1 MNKVLGVSIKTSRK
15 PSSARPINSVASQDG
30 ASDRFPPDSRVTN
43 SSPVQPQLL
52 SRINEALV
60 LRAIRQ
66 DGPSTRGEL
75 SQHMGVTFPTVAKAV
90 GSLLDA
96 RLLEEFDDVMTG
108 PGRPAKRLRLSR
120 ENSLV
125 VGVTVDVRT
134 CDVAAAGFDGVVRED
149 TKQSFPTPQSYDALL
164 AAIVE
169 RVQSLRCDDVPILC
183 IGISVVGLV
192 DYQKQEIR
200 LAANL
205 PFLGGKKLGQDVSQ
219 LLDAD
224 CVMVHDA
231 HAFCLAEYV
240 YGDASNLDSFA
251 VLDVCTGLGLGV
263 MVNHLFLT
271 GHRGFAGEI
280 GHIPIVPNGRKC
292 HCGRRG
298 CLETVASEW
307 TLLERVSERME
318 RSVDFDEVIALA
330 LKRDKI
336 VRSELNRLCKYLGI
350 AIAHVVN
357 LFDPQ
362 CVFITGRLFDELPW
376 LRDHLVTRAR
386 QVALEPAFADCRFLP
401 TSGSHLLG
409 AVATAI
415 SAVTSSRVHE
425 LKDTLNGLTF
435 TVSRRTVV

>member
-1 MNKVLGVSIKTSRK
+1 
-15 PSSARPINSVASQDG
+15 
-30 ASDRFPPDSRVTN
+30 
-43 SSPVQPQLL
+43 
-52 SRINEALV
+52 
-60 LRAIRQ
+60 
-66 DGPSTRGEL
+66 
-75 SQHMGVTFPTVAKAV
+75 MGVTFPTVAKAV
-90 GSLLDA
+90 GSLVDA

-120 ENSLV
+120 EKSQV

-134 CDVAAAGFDGVVRED
+134 CEVAAAGFDGVVGED
-149 TKQSFPTPQSYDALL
+149 TRQSFATPRSYEQLL
-164 AAIVE
+164 AAIVD
-169 RVQSLRCDDVPILC
+169 RVKSLRSDDIPILC

-192 DYQKQEIR
+192 DYRQQEIR

-205 PFLGGKKLGQDVSQ
+205 PFLDGKKLGQDVSQ
-219 LLDAD
+219 LLNAD
-224 CVMVHDA
+224 CALVHDA
-231 HAFCLAEYV
+231 HALCLAEYV
-240 YGDASNLDSFA
+240 YGEASNLDSFA
-251 VLDVCTGLGLGV
+251 VLDMCTGIGLGV

-271 GHRGFAGEI
+271 GHSGFAGEM

-307 TLLERVSERME
+307 ALIERISEQLERP
-318 RSVDFDEVIALA
+318 VDFEEVMTLA
-330 LKRDKI
+330 LKGDKL
-336 VRSELNRLCKYLGI
+336 VRSELNRLCKYLAI

-362 CVFITGRLFDELPW
+362 CVFVNGPLFDKLPW

-386 QVALEPAFADCRFLP
+386 QLALEPAFADCRFLP

-415 SAVTSSRVHE
+415 SSVTSSRVHE
-425 LKDTLNGLTF
+425 LKDTLNGIPF
-435 TVSRRTVV
+435 SVARPTVV